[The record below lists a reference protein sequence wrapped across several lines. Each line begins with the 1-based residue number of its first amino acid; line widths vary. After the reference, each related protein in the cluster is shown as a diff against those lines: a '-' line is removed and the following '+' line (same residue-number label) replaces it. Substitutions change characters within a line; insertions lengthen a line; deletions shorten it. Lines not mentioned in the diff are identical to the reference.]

1 MGWTDAG
8 GREWL
13 DDGHSYMDAD
23 GYNEVHKKSHP
34 RQFPNPPKNWRE
46 CFRGKTPQQ
55 YCEWMNVPSE
65 EVESLIKAFYLK
77 YPKAGELK
85 KKKLSKHP
93 NRMKDWSR
101 FESFIQNHLTKKND
115 SQE

>member
-1 MGWTDAG
+1 MAWTDEE

-13 DDGHSYMDAD
+13 EDGHSYMDAD
-23 GYNEVHKKSHP
+23 GYNEVLRKNRP
-34 RQFPNPPKNWRE
+34 RQTSKPPKNWKE

-55 YCEWMNVPSE
+55 YCEWMHVPFE
-65 EVESLIKAFYLK
+65 EIESLIKAFYLR

-85 KKKLSKHP
+85 KKKLSKNP

-101 FESFIQNHLTKKND
+101 FESFIQNHLIKSND
-115 SQE
+115 SKE